1 MKKTFVVYFSYDS
14 GISISNE
21 NALVFAENSKEA
33 EFIFKY
39 NIKSIFSYNEDV
51 CAITSIRE
59 ISDDIVLIFTKNGAC
74 WTRRNHALI
83 CGKGEDL

>member
-14 GISISNE
+14 GISISKE
-21 NALVFAENSKEA
+21 NAIVFAEDSKEA

-51 CAITSIRE
+51 CAIVSIRE
-59 ISDDIVLIFTKNGAC
+59 VSNDVVLIFTKNGSC
-74 WTRRNHALI
+74 WAR
-83 CGKGEDL
+83 